1 MNKNDK
7 FVFKAKKRQLNTPGL
22 FQNRKMQIIVEPKK
36 NLQNNRPKSKNKIKN
51 NNTHKDFYIKQ
62 NNNNNLIPIKIFNNN
77 INNKNFN
84 VKKNI
89 KIKKDIFS
97 EEKNNKIK

>member
-36 NLQNNRPKSKNKIKN
+36 NLQNIVIFNIKNKFLMN
-51 NNTHKDFYIKQ
+51 
-62 NNNNNLIPIKIFNNN
+62 
-77 INNKNFN
+77 
-84 VKKNI
+84 
-89 KIKKDIFS
+89 
-97 EEKNNKIK
+97 